1 MVHTAESSEVL
12 STFLGPEDLQWTRFL
27 KGTPHD
33 VYHLPSYVR
42 LSAKYEGGTPVAF
55 YAKTKNSALLLP
67 LLVSPIPEH
76 LGIAKGW
83 SDAASPYGY
92 PGPLLRE
99 ADDPEMARVLLSA
112 FRKYALDNDIISVF
126 VRLHPL
132 LNDTPEAF
140 SELGDVVRHGETVY
154 VDLRKSPE
162 EIWHDTRHDHREH
175 IRKLQRLG
183 FTVEFDA
190 WSRIDGFIAAYTA
203 TMQRVTAD
211 NFYRFPESYFHEL
224 REALGT
230 RLHLCTVQAPDGE
243 VASGALFTLQD
254 GISQGHL
261 AATLGKYLQ
270 LGPSKL
276 MAYSQIIWLKSA
288 GASAFHLGGGVSS
301 RTDGLFTF
309 KAGFSKL
316 RTSFCTC
323 SAIIDPDKYKQ
334 LVEAASGKVG
344 QRQGF
349 FFPGYR

>member
-12 STFLGPEDLQWTRFL
+12 STFIGPEDPQWTRFL
-27 KGTPHD
+27 ESTRHD
-33 VYHLPSYVR
+33 VYHLPSYVS
-42 LSAKYEGGTPVAF
+42 LSSKYEGGTPVAF
-55 YAKTKNSALLLP
+55 YAEIKNSALLVP
-67 LLVSPIPEH
+67 LLVSPIPEY
-76 LGIAKGW
+76 LDISEVW
-83 SDAASPYGY
+83 CDAASPYGY
-92 PGPLLRE
+92 PGPLLRNSNDYE
-99 ADDPEMARVLLSA
+99 TARVLLSA
-112 FRKYALDNDIISVF
+112 FRKYALDNNLISVF

-132 LNDTPEAF
+132 LNDTPEIF
-140 SELGDVVRHGETVY
+140 GELGEVVRHGETVY
-154 VDLRKSPE
+154 VDLHKSPE

-175 IRKLQRLG
+175 IRKLQKLG

-190 WSRIDGFIAAYTA
+190 WSRLDGFIAAYTA
-203 TMQRVTAD
+203 TMQRVTAE

-261 AATLGKYLQ
+261 AATLSKYLQ

-288 GASAFHLGGGVSS
+288 GASVFHLGGGVSS

-316 RTSFCTC
+316 RSSFSTC
-323 SAIIDPDKYKQ
+323 SAIINPDKYRQ

-349 FFPGYR
+349 FPGYR